1 MRRIMVLNPKGGC
14 GKSTL
19 STNLASYYALQGETV
34 TLADFDPQGSSLDW
48 LTVRPRE
55 RPAIHGIAAKESD
68 ILLPHGPGYLI
79 MDAPAAVH
87 GKLMK
92 SHVKLA
98 HSIIIPVL
106 PSPFDI
112 RAVSRY
118 IEELLLLGRISREK
132 TRIAVV
138 ANRVR
143 ERTVIFHALE
153 RFLESLGIP
162 FIATLR
168 DTQNYIR
175 SAEQG
180 IGIFEMRRSEVWQDL
195 EQWQSLLD
203 WLNSSQ
209 SLPRVMGN
217 RYGKKRRKS

>member
-14 GKSTL
+14 GKSTI
-19 STNLASYYALQGETV
+19 STNLAAYYANKGESV
-34 TLADFDPQGSSLDW
+34 TLADFDPQGSCIDW
-48 LTVRPRE
+48 LAVRPKDRPVIEGYAARE
-55 RPAIHGIAAKESD
+55 D
-68 ILLPHGPGYLI
+68 DVFLPHGPGYLI

-92 SHVKLA
+92 QHVKLA

-118 IEELLLLGRISREK
+118 IEELLLIGRISREK

-143 ERTVIFHALE
+143 KNTRIFYALE
-153 RFLESLGIP
+153 RFLNSLGIP

-175 SAEQG
+175 AADQG
-180 IGIFEMRRSEVWQDL
+180 IGIFEMPRSEVWPDL
-195 EQWQSLLD
+195 EQWESLLD
-203 WLNSSQ
+203 WLDSKK
-209 SLPRVMGN
+209 SLPKKN
-217 RYGKKRRKS
+217 KGKKKRIK